1 MRSFQLIIFF
11 VMIDDVRNGHLLIKA
26 SLIDSI
32 LGEVRLNNMHLAE
45 MTTAQTIVANTTLL
59 LVV

>member
-1 MRSFQLIIFF
+1 
-11 VMIDDVRNGHLLIKA
+11 MIDDVRNGHLLIKA